1 MIGSTVSHYKILER
15 VGGGGMGVVY
25 KAEDSRLGR
34 KVALKFLPDDTV
46 ADADALERFRRE
58 ARAASALNHPGICTI
73 YDIGDHNGRPF
84 IVMELLEGET
94 LKGRIA
100 SQVMGQD
107 EVVDTALQ
115 IADAL
120 DAAHR
125 RGVIHRDIKPANLF
139 ITREGRVKLLD
150 FGLAKLGKKKTAEAV
165 GVSALATIGA
175 SQELLTS
182 PGTALGTIAYM
193 SPEQA
198 RGEEVD
204 ARSDI
209 FSFGVVT
216 YEMATGQRA
225 FPGST
230 PAVIFDAI
238 LNRQPPPVTGLQPN
252 LSPELGRI
260 VEHAMQKEPAARYA
274 STGEMRADLERLKR
288 DLESG
293 RVASASSRSGNA
305 GTSGTAA
312 TAGAVKSVAVLYF
325 ENLSGAREDE
335 FFRDGMT
342 EDVITEL
349 SKIRRLHVFPRATVL
364 PFRGETVTATDVG
377 QQLKADY
384 VLNGS
389 LRRAGNRL
397 RINAQ
402 LVDAR
407 TDFPLWAERYDR
419 ELQDVFE
426 VQDEIARKIAE
437 ALRLALTPQE
447 EKALAHKPTENPQAY
462 DFFLR
467 ARGYARRMTRLDL
480 EIALDFYEQAI
491 ELDPAFALAHA
502 GLAAVCASFFFLHEQ
517 DESWIRK
524 GVEACERALE
534 LDPQLA
540 EALAARAMLYDA
552 ERKFDQAVRYAR
564 RALAIK
570 PDCDGAYITLG
581 RSLFRSDK
589 LEEAAD
595 IADRAIEVSGNDYNV
610 HLPYVLVNERLG
622 RHEKG
627 HELRRQQ
634 IQVLQEQLRQVP
646 EDARAWILL
655 AGNHAKDGQTETA
668 IRELQ
673 KATSL
678 RPRDPIIVYNA
689 ACTYGV
695 MKKKAEALELLKR
708 LGEVGNFSFD
718 WASRDPD
725 LACLHDDP
733 EFQRLVAEDRAKRQ

>member
-1 MIGSTVSHYKILER
+1 LIGSTVSHYKILER
-15 VGGGGMGVVY
+15 LGGGGMGVVY

-73 YDIGDHNGRPF
+73 YDVGDHNGRPF

-100 SQVMGQD
+100 SQVMSEA
-107 EVVDTALQ
+107 EVADTALQ

-165 GVSALATIGA
+165 GVSALATVGA

-209 FSFGVVT
+209 FSFGVVM

-238 LNRQPPPVTGLQPN
+238 LNRQPPPVTGIQPN

-260 VEHAMQKEPAARYA
+260 VERAMQKDPAARYQSA
-274 STGEMRADLERLKR
+274 GEMRADLERLKR

-293 RVASASSRSGNA
+293 RTAGVSSRPSQAGASG
-305 GTSGTAA
+305 GAA
-312 TAGAVKSVAVLYF
+312 TAQAVKSVAVLYF

-364 PFRGETVTATDVG
+364 PFRGQTATATEVG

-402 LVDAR
+402 LVDAK

-426 VQDEIARKIAE
+426 LQDEIARKIAE

-447 EKALAHKPTENPQAY
+447 EKALARKPTENPQAY

-502 GLAAVCASFFFLHEQ
+502 GLAAVCASFFFWHEQ

-552 ERKFDQAVRYAR
+552 DRKFDQAVRYAR

-570 PDCDGAYITLG
+570 PDCDGAYNTLG
-581 RSLFRSDK
+581 RSLFRSDQ
-589 LEEAAD
+589 LEEAAA
-595 IADRAIEVSGNDYNV
+595 IADRAVEVSGNDYNV
-610 HLPYVLVNERLG
+610 HLPYALVFERLG
-622 RHEKG
+622 RHEKA
-627 HELRRQQ
+627 HELRKQQ
-634 IQVLQEQLRQVP
+634 TMVLQEQLRQVP

-655 AGNHAKDGQTETA
+655 SNNHAMFGDTETA
-668 IRELQ
+668 GRELQ

-695 MKKKAEALELLKR
+695 MNKKAEALELLKR

-725 LACLHDDP
+725 LTCLHDDP

>member
-1 MIGSTVSHYKILER
+1 
-15 VGGGGMGVVY
+15 MGVVY

-73 YDIGDHNGRPF
+73 YDIGDHNGRPY

-107 EVVDTALQ
+107 EVADTALQ

-165 GVSALATIGA
+165 NVSALATVGA

-209 FSFGVVT
+209 FSFGVVM

-274 STGEMRADLERLKR
+274 SAGEMRADLERLKR
-288 DLESG
+288 ELESG

-305 GTSGTAA
+305 GASGTAA
-312 TAGAVKSVAVLYF
+312 SAGAVKSVAVLYF

-491 ELDPAFALAHA
+491 ELDPSFALAYA
-502 GLAAVCASFFFLHEQ
+502 GMAAVCASFFFWHEQ

-610 HLPYVLVNERLG
+610 HLPYVMVNERLG
-622 RHEKG
+622 RHERA

-655 AGNHAKDGQTETA
+655 ASDHASLGESEA
-668 IRELQ
+668 AMRELQ

-695 MKKKAEALELLKR
+695 MNKKTEALELLKR

-725 LACLHDDP
+725 LACLHEDP

>member
-1 MIGSTVSHYKILER
+1 LIGSTVSHYKILER
-15 VGGGGMGVVY
+15 LGGGGMGVVY

-73 YDIGDHNGRPF
+73 YDVGDHNGRPF

-100 SQVMGQD
+100 SQAMSQE

-165 GVSALATIGA
+165 GVSALATVGA

-209 FSFGVVT
+209 FSFGVVM

-252 LSPELGRI
+252 LSPELGQI
-260 VEHAMQKEPAARYA
+260 VERAMQKDPVARYGSA
-274 STGEMRADLERLKR
+274 GEMRADLERLKR

-293 RVASASSRSGNA
+293 RVASGSSQASRG
-305 GTSGTAA
+305 GVSGTAA
-312 TAGAVKSVAVLYF
+312 SAPAVKSVAVLYF

-364 PFRGETVTATDVG
+364 PFRGQTATATDVG

-447 EKALAHKPTENPQAY
+447 EKALARKPTENPQAY

-491 ELDPAFALAHA
+491 ELDPSFALAYA
-502 GLAAVCASFFFLHEQ
+502 GLASVCASFFFWHEQ
-517 DESWIRK
+517 DEKWIRK

-534 LDPQLA
+534 LDPQSA
-540 EALAARAMLYDA
+540 EALAARAMLFDA
-552 ERKFDQAVRYAR
+552 ERKFDQAIRYAR

-581 RSLFRSDK
+581 RSLFRSDR

-595 IADRAIEVSGNDYNV
+595 IADRAIEISGNDYNV

-622 RHEKG
+622 RHEKSRG
-627 HELRRQQ
+627 MRQLQ
-634 IQVLQEQLRQVP
+634 TQVLQEQLRQVP

-655 AGNHAKDGQTETA
+655 SNNHAIFGDIEGA
-668 IRELQ
+668 VRELQ

-689 ACTYGV
+689 ACTYGL
-695 MKKKAEALELLKR
+695 MNKKAEALDLLKR
-708 LGEVGNFSFD
+708 LGGVGNFSFD

-733 EFQRLVAEDRAKRQ
+733 EFQKLVAEDRAKRQ

>member
-1 MIGSTVSHYKILER
+1 LIGSTVSHYKILER
-15 VGGGGMGVVY
+15 LGGGGMGVVY

-34 KVALKFLPDDTV
+34 KVALKFLPDDTA

-73 YDIGDHNGRPF
+73 YDVGDHKGRPF

-94 LKGRIA
+94 LKARIA
-100 SQVMGQD
+100 SQAMSEA
-107 EVVDTALQ
+107 EVVDASLQ

-139 ITREGRVKLLD
+139 IMREGRVKLLD

-165 GVSALATIGA
+165 GVSALATVGA

-209 FSFGVVT
+209 FSFGVVM

-230 PAVIFDAI
+230 PAVIFEAI
-238 LNRQPPPVTGLQPN
+238 LNRQPPPVTGIRPN
-252 LSPELGRI
+252 LSPELGRV
-260 VEHAMQKEPAARYA
+260 VERAMQKDPAARYA
-274 STGEMRADLERLKR
+274 SAGEMRAELERLKR
-288 DLESG
+288 ELESG
-293 RVASASSRSGNA
+293 RTVGVSARTGQAGAPGGVAAQ
-305 GTSGTAA
+305 
-312 TAGAVKSVAVLYF
+312 AVKSVAVLYF

-364 PFRGETVTATDVG
+364 PFRGQTVTATDVG

-402 LVDAR
+402 LVDAK

-447 EKALAHKPTENPQAY
+447 EKALARKPTENPQAY

-502 GLAAVCASFFFLHEQ
+502 GLAAVCASFFFWHEQ
-517 DESWIRK
+517 DEKWIRK

-534 LDPQLA
+534 LDPQSA

-581 RSLFRSDK
+581 RSLFRSDQ
-589 LEEAAD
+589 LEEAAA
-595 IADRAIEVSGNDYNV
+595 IADRAVEISGNDYNV
-610 HLPYVLVNERLG
+610 HLPYAMVFERLG
-622 RHEKG
+622 RHEKA
-627 HELRRQQ
+627 HELRKQQ
-634 IQVLQEQLRQVP
+634 TTVLQEQLRQVP

-655 AGNHAKDGQTETA
+655 AGNHASLGDNETA
-668 IRELQ
+668 MRELQ

-695 MKKKAEALELLKR
+695 MNKKAEALELLKR
-708 LGEVGNFSFD
+708 LGGVGNFSFD

>member
-1 MIGSTVSHYKILER
+1 
-15 VGGGGMGVVY
+15 MGVVY

-73 YDIGDHNGRPF
+73 YDVGEHNGRPF

-100 SQVMGQD
+100 SQAMSEA
-107 EVVDTALQ
+107 EVVETSLQ
-115 IADAL
+115 IVDAL

-150 FGLAKLGKKKTAEAV
+150 FGLAKLGKRKTAEAV
-165 GVSALATIGA
+165 GVSALATVGA

-209 FSFGVVT
+209 FSFGVVM

-238 LNRQPPPVTGLQPN
+238 LNRQPPPVTGIQPN
-252 LSPELGRI
+252 LSHDLGRL
-260 VEHAMQKEPAARYA
+260 VDRAMQKDPAERYQSA
-274 STGEMRADLERLKR
+274 GEMRTDLERLKR

-293 RVASASSRSGNA
+293 RAASASARTGGA
-305 GTSGTAA
+305 GAQATTA
-312 TAGAVKSVAVLYF
+312 AVKSVAVLYF

-364 PFRGETVTATDVG
+364 PFRGQTVTATDVG

-402 LVDAR
+402 LVDAK

-447 EKALAHKPTENPQAY
+447 EKALARKPTENPQAY

-491 ELDPAFALAHA
+491 ELDPSFALAYA
-502 GLAAVCASFFFLHEQ
+502 GLSTVCASFFFWHEQ
-517 DESWIRK
+517 DEKWIHK

-534 LDPQLA
+534 LDPQSA

-581 RSLFRSDK
+581 RSLFRSDQ
-589 LEEAAD
+589 LEEAAG
-595 IADRAIEVSGNDYNV
+595 IADRAVEVSGNDYNV
-610 HLPYVLVNERLG
+610 HLPYVLVLERLG
-622 RHEKG
+622 RLEKAE
-627 HELRRQQ
+627 ELRRQHTQ
-634 IQVLQEQLRQVP
+634 ALQEQVRQVP

-655 AGNHAKDGQTETA
+655 AANHAKDGQTETA

-708 LGEVGNFSFD
+708 LGDVGNFSFD

>member
-1 MIGSTVSHYKILER
+1 LIGETVSHYKILDR
-15 VGGGGMGVVY
+15 IGGGGMGVVF

-34 KVALKFLPDDTV
+34 KVAVKFLPEDTA
-46 ADADALERFRRE
+46 ADPDTIERFRRE

-73 YDIGDHNGRPF
+73 YDIGEHGGRPF

-94 LKGRIA
+94 LKARIA
-100 SQVMGQD
+100 SGPMSQ
-107 EVVDTALQ
+107 EAVVDAAFQ

-139 ITREGRVKLLD
+139 LTPDGRVKLLD
-150 FGLAKLGKKKTAEAV
+150 FGLAKLGKKKLGEAV
-165 GVSALATIGA
+165 GASALETVGQ
-175 SQELLTS
+175 SMENLLTS

-209 FSFGVVT
+209 FSFGVVL

-230 PAVIFDAI
+230 SAVIFDAI
-238 LNRQPPPVTGLQPN
+238 LNRQPAPLNAIQAG

-260 VEHAMQKEPAARYA
+260 VQRAMEKDPVARYA
-274 STGEMRADLERLKR
+274 TAAELRADVERLKR

-293 RVASASSRSGNA
+293 RTASAAPSSTRPGAAA
-305 GTSGTAA
+305 GP
-312 TAGAVKSVAVLYF
+312 AVKSVAVLYF

-342 EDVITEL
+342 EDIITEL
-349 SKIRRLHVFPRATVL
+349 SKIRRLHVFQRATVL
-364 PFRGETVTATDVG
+364 PFRGQSVTAAEVG
-377 QQLKADY
+377 QQLKSDY
-384 VLNGS
+384 VLAGS

-447 EKALAHKPTENPQAY
+447 EKALAQKPTENPQAY

-467 ARGYARRMTRLDL
+467 ARGYARRQTRVDL
-480 EIALDFYEQAI
+480 EIAVDLYEQAI
-491 ELDPAFALAHA
+491 ALDPKFVLACA
-502 GLAAVCASFFFLHEQ
+502 GLANACANFYFWHDR
-517 DESWIRK
+517 DEEWIRK
-524 GVEACERALE
+524 GIAACDRALA
-534 LDPQLA
+534 LDSQLA
-540 EALAARAMLYDA
+540 EAQAARAMLFDA
-552 ERKFDQAVRYAR
+552 EGKFDEAVRYAR
-564 RALAIK
+564 RALALK
-570 PDCDGAYITLG
+570 HDCEGAYIALG
-581 RSLFRSDK
+581 RSLYRSDR
-589 LEEAAD
+589 LQEAAD
-595 IADRAIEVSGNDYNV
+595 VAERAIETSGDDYNV
-610 HLPYVLVNERLG
+610 YVPFIMVLERLG
-622 RHEKG
+622 RHVQARDFQ
-627 HELRRQQ
+627 LRSLRALDEQ
-634 IQVLQEQLRQVP
+634 IRQVP
-646 EDARAWILL
+646 EDARAWILKAGDL
-655 AGNHAKDGQTETA
+655 ARLGDIDKSIHA
-668 IRELQ
+668 LQ
-673 KATSL
+673 RATSL
-678 RPRDPIIVYNA
+678 RPRDGIVLYNA
-689 ACTYGV
+689 ACTYGT
-695 MKKKAEALELLKR
+695 MGKKDEALTLLKR
-708 LGEVGNFSFD
+708 LGEVSSFQLD
-718 WASRDPD
+718 WAERDPD
-725 LACLHDDP
+725 LACVHDDP
-733 EFQRLVAEDRAKRQ
+733 EFQRLIAEDRAKRQ

>member
-34 KVALKFLPDDTV
+34 KVALKFLPEDTV

-73 YDIGDHNGRPF
+73 YDVGDHNGRPF

-100 SQVMGQD
+100 SQVMSEA
-107 EVVDTALQ
+107 EVADTSLQ

-165 GVSALATIGA
+165 NVSALATVGA

-209 FSFGVVT
+209 FSFGVVM
-216 YEMATGQRA
+216 YEMACGQRA

-238 LNRQPPPVTGLQPN
+238 LNRQPPPVTGIQPN

-260 VEHAMQKEPAARYA
+260 VERAMQKDPAARYA
-274 STGEMRADLERLKR
+274 SAGEMRADLERLKR

-293 RVASASSRSGNA
+293 RAASASSRSGATGAPGAAA
-305 GTSGTAA
+305 GG
-312 TAGAVKSVAVLYF
+312 VKSVAVLYF

-364 PFRGETVTATDVG
+364 PFRGQTVTATDVG

-402 LVDAR
+402 LVDAK

-447 EKALAHKPTENPQAY
+447 EKALARKPTENPQAY

-502 GLAAVCASFFFLHEQ
+502 GLAAVCASFFFWHEQ

-552 ERKFDQAVRYAR
+552 DRKFDQAVRYAR

-610 HLPYVLVNERLG
+610 HLPYALVFERLE
-622 RHEKG
+622 RHEKA

-634 IQVLQEQLRQVP
+634 TLVLQEQLRQVP

-655 AGNHAKDGQTETA
+655 SNNHAVFGDTETA
-668 IRELQ
+668 ARELQ

-695 MKKKAEALELLKR
+695 MNKKAEALELLKR